1 MFSQMNKEYMKKN
14 ISLLPKVRLALVE
27 SKFLLLEE
35 LSGNLIQVYCKRVFK
50 IFKTFSNK
58 TFCNVCSSNLP
69 YEKYY
74 KYLQAAKH
82 TFLRKGK

>member
-14 ISLLPKVRLALVE
+14 ISLLPKVTLALVE

-35 LSGNLIQVYCKRVFK
+35 LSGDLIQVYCKRVFK
-50 IFKTFSNK
+50 IFKAFCNK

-69 YEKYY
+69 YEK
-74 KYLQAAKH
+74 
-82 TFLRKGK
+82 